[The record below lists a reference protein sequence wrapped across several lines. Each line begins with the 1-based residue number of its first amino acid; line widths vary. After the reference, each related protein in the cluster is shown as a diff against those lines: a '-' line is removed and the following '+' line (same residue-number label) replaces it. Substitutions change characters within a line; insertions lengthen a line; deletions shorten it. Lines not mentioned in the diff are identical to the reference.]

1 MRFSLL
7 SLSLLLPSGCLAGNL
22 RMLSPSCAG
31 ERKKNCKKKSGCEWD
46 KRNKACIP
54 SGSGSSSDSS
64 SSDSSDDHP
73 ELTFLEQ
80 VKYPYDIW
88 LPEES
93 DDPAE
98 RLKIPSLSL
107 PFYNRVLDVRATIS
121 AKDTELIVS
130 TAGNWQFALRKLL
143 EVEFFK
149 NNPSVQDSYLITT
162 SPPISVAQMNTG
174 QVKVGNILYKNAE
187 PHVAIGP
194 QPLMNGLKTNGFIL
208 DGFTPF
214 QFYQNYGN
222 IILRLKG
229 NTKFSTFTDLAKIEP
244 GRFASATVGAVNN
257 YRNSIRNIFD
267 LNKELVQHLVEEGF
281 VNGTALENRLF
292 DEAGVAAIGPPMH
305 QSIPHVLVR
314 GEGDAGLMLLELA
327 VGIMRNNPG
336 VFESCYL
343 AKDKTGCTDDPE
355 ILKHGQDPLD
365 GNVVVTILAT
375 KTTTAVNTEQT
386 AARDNFIKELKSE
399 KLTEILAE
407 SGLRR
412 PAEFVEL

>member
-1 MRFSLL
+1 
-7 SLSLLLPSGCLAGNL
+7 
-22 RMLSPSCAG
+22 MLSPSPRCAG
-31 ERKKNCKKKSGCEWD
+31 ERKKNCKRKSGCEWD
-46 KRNKACIP
+46 KPNKACIS
-54 SGSGSSSDSS
+54 SGSSDSSSDSS

-80 VKYPYDIW
+80 VKYPYDAW

-121 AKDTELIVS
+121 AKATELIVS

-143 EVEFFK
+143 KVKFFED
-149 NNPSVQDSYLITT
+149 NPSVKESYLITT
-162 SPPISVAQMNTG
+162 SPPISVAQMKTG
-174 QVKVGNILYKNAE
+174 RVKVGNILYKNAE

-194 QPLMNGLKTNGFIL
+194 QPLMNGLKANGPAPNGFIL

-214 QFYQNYGN
+214 QFYENYGN
-222 IILRLKG
+222 VILRLKG

-257 YRNSIRNIFD
+257 YRNSIRDIFD
-267 LNKELVQHLVEEGF
+267 RNEELVQHLVEEGF
-281 VNGTALENRLF
+281 VNGTALVNRLF

-375 KTTTAVNTEQT
+375 KTTTAVNTEQQ